1 MMPMA
6 LIGLGAGAASA
17 LLMATMASRSP
28 FSLMLV
34 LLAPLPILIAAV
46 GWSHWTALIAV
57 IVATVALTAVFG
69 EPLWIPIYL
78 IGAGLPAW
86 WIGYLAL
93 LARGNEDGSVEWYPA
108 GRLVIWC
115 AIVGSAIVAIVMWNV
130 RIDEQQFQ
138 AALKLTLERMA
149 QEYGKSGS
157 DFAKL
162 DVKRTSELIMSFV
175 PPLAAAMI
183 TIAYALNVYLAGRVA
198 MVSGRLKRPWPDL
211 AALRFP
217 RHTSTAFAVALLIW
231 FMPGIP
237 GMVGGIVSGAF
248 IIAYAL
254 MGLAVLHNVTR
265 PLGDRVFILSAVYL
279 ILFVFWPASVLLAIF
294 GVSDSIFDF
303 RRKTD
308 SGSQPPTIT

>member
-1 MMPMA
+1 MVPTA
-6 LIGLGAGAASA
+6 LTGLGAGAASA

-34 LLAPLPILIAAV
+34 LLAPLPIMIAAV
-46 GWSHWTALIAV
+46 GWSHWTALVAV
-57 IVATVALTAVFG
+57 IVATLALTIAFG

-86 WIGYLAL
+86 WLGYVAL
-93 LARGNEDGSVEWYPA
+93 LARGNEDGSFEWYPA
-108 GRLVIWC
+108 GRLVMWC
-115 AIVGSAIVAIVMWNV
+115 TVIGSVIVAIVMWNV

-138 AALKLTLERMA
+138 NALKLALERMA
-149 QEYGKSGS
+149 REYGQSGP
-157 DFAKL
+157 DFSRM
-162 DVKRTSELIMSFV
+162 DVRRTSELIMSFV
-175 PPLAAAMI
+175 PPLAAAII
-183 TIAYALNVYLAGRVA
+183 TMAYVMNAYLAGRIA

-217 RHTSTAFAVALLIW
+217 RHMSSAFAVALLIW
-231 FMPGIP
+231 FMPGIA
-237 GMVGGIVSGAF
+237 GMIGGIVSGAF

-254 MGLAVLHNVTR
+254 LGLAVLHDVTR

-279 ILFVFWPASVLLAIF
+279 ILFVFWPACVLLAVF

-303 RRKTD
+303 RKTAT
-308 SGSQPPTIT
+308 GAPPPAIT